1 MLYLIGKV
9 IKKSKLNN
17 KYIPIILGI
26 IGTTMAI
33 VWVIATSNISSIQEA
48 AAAIFT
54 AVTQG
59 ILTAGASVYTNQIC
73 VQAKKASDI
82 T

>member
-73 VQAKKASDI
+73 VQAKKDQ
-82 T
+82 